1 MNYIIQPIETF
12 TSPLPLKVDFVE
24 HGSSTMICV
33 YVVYGIFKEE
43 TLKFVQIGHFGP
55 QAVLSGH
62 CGKGPQRIMAKLATA
77 TLKSRRFVNSTDSKH
92 SPAVEL

>member
-43 TLKFVQIGHFGP
+43 TLKFV
-55 QAVLSGH
+55 
-62 CGKGPQRIMAKLATA
+62 
-77 TLKSRRFVNSTDSKH
+77 
-92 SPAVEL
+92 